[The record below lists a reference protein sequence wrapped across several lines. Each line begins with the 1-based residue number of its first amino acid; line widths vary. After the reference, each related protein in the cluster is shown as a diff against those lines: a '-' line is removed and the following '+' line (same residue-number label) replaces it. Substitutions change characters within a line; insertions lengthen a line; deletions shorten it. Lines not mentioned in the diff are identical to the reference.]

1 MRNTDRDY
9 LNLLYDIS
17 EFSGLIRESTDI
29 QNLLDRTVTMISER
43 LQAEVC
49 SIYLYDDET
58 RELVLKAT
66 KGLNPEAVE
75 KVRMAYGTGLVGAT
89 MEGLDPIVEGD
100 APRNPRFKYFSEAH
114 EDAFRSFLSVPL
126 RQGEVQIGVLV
137 VQHSSPDY
145 FNETDARALRAVASQ
160 LAGVLQNVRLLM
172 DLRRRDGALERPT
185 GEDLSF
191 VEGQAASPGFAYG
204 PAVVFDRSH
213 VRLLETGDV
222 FNVTEEDFHRAVTV
236 TARQLDQLQE
246 KITERL
252 PESASL
258 IFSSHLLMLK
268 DAQFTDRIVAQIRAG
283 IVASEAVREAARHYI
298 HLFGTSPHLYLQ
310 EKAKDIEDLAGRL
323 LRNLAGHSWEDPDLY
338 ERKVVIAP
346 TLYPSEVL
354 KFAAEGAAGIVLT
367 SGGVTSHVTILARSL
382 GIPLVIAGRPGLLS
396 VAQNTPVL
404 VDAELGNVY
413 VNPDRDVVER
423 FRKNDRTRRAAA
435 LKAGMMLPETH
446 TGDGVR
452 VYLMA
457 NINLL
462 SEVSIA
468 RELKAE
474 GIGLYRTEFP
484 FLIRANFPAEE
495 EEYRIYKR
503 LCDTMPGR
511 RVIFRTLDIGGD
523 KIPAYWEIAS
533 EPNPQLGLRSIRF
546 SLRHPEQFR
555 QQVRAILRAGADT
568 PHLGI
573 MFPMISSL
581 DEFARARELVMES
594 LQVLRREGLPH
605 HAAPALGAM
614 IEVPAVVEIAEEL
627 AREADFLSI
636 GTNDFVQYLL
646 GVDRMN
652 EQVAYAYRPE
662 HPSVL
667 RSLKRLTD
675 AAGRAGKEISVCGE
689 MAHDP
694 DLLPF
699 LLGIGIRTLSADPQ
713 HLTELQQRIGT
724 IALRDAEAYTV
735 ALLAESSLA
744 GVQKVIGSGMNPSR
758 ARGR

>member
-1 MRNTDRDY
+1 MRNADRDY
-9 LNLLYDIS
+9 LSLLYDIG
-17 EFSGLIRESTDI
+17 ELSGLIRESTDI

-49 SIYLYDDET
+49 SIYLYDEET

-66 KGLNPEAVE
+66 KGLHPEAVE

-89 MEGLDPIVEGD
+89 LEGLDPIVEGD

-126 RQGEVQIGVLV
+126 RQGEIQIGVLV
-137 VQHSSPDY
+137 VQHSSPDF

-172 DLRRRDGALERPT
+172 DLRRHDGALERPA

-191 VEGQAASPGFAYG
+191 VPGQTASPGLAYG

-222 FNVTEEDFHRAVTV
+222 FNGTEADFHQAVAV
-236 TARQLDQLQE
+236 TARQLDQLQR

-258 IFSSHLLMLK
+258 IFSSHILMLK
-268 DAQFTDRIVAQIRAG
+268 DAQFTDRIVAKIRAG
-283 IVASEAVREAARHYI
+283 VITSEAVRETARHYI
-298 HLFGTSPHLYLQ
+298 HLFGASPHLYLQ
-310 EKAKDIEDLAGRL
+310 EKAKDIEDLTGRL

-338 ERKVVIAP
+338 EHKVVIAP
-346 TLYPSEVL
+346 ALYPSEVL
-354 KFAAEGAAGIVLT
+354 MFAAEGTAGIVLT

-396 VAQNTPVL
+396 LAQDTPVL
-404 VDAELGNVY
+404 VDGELGNVY
-413 VNPDRDVVER
+413 VHPDPDVVER
-423 FRKNDRTRRAAA
+423 FQKSDRTRRAAT
-435 LKAGMMLPETH
+435 LQAGIMLPETH
-446 TGDGVR
+446 TGDGARVR
-452 VYLMA
+452 LMA

-495 EEYRIYKR
+495 EEYRIYRR
-503 LCDTMPGR
+503 LCDTMPGQ

-523 KIPAYWEIAS
+523 KIPAYWEIAG

-568 PHLGI
+568 PRLGI

-594 LQVLRREGLPH
+594 LHALQRDGLPH
-605 HAAPALGAM
+605 HADPDLGAM
-614 IEVPAVVEIAEEL
+614 IEVPAIVEIAEEL
-627 AREADFLSI
+627 ARITDFLSI

-646 GVDRMN
+646 GVDRLN

-667 RSLKRLTD
+667 RSLKRLAD

-713 HLTELQQRIGT
+713 HLTGLQQRISAVT
-724 IALRDAEAYTV
+724 LHDVEAY
-735 ALLAESSLA
+735 AARLLAESSLA
-744 GVQKVIGSGMNPSR
+744 GVQKVIASDMNPSH